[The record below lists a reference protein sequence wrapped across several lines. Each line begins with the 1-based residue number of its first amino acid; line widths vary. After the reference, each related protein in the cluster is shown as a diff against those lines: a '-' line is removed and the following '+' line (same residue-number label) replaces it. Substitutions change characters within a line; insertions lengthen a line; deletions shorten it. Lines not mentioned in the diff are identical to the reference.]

1 LWYLDLARSGA
12 GYRVAVEAE
21 LLGQQDSDG
30 RGWKVVITPKAL
42 FLLRSSRWAR
52 SGNLESFCP
61 SGWLSGGAN
70 VRSADGADLVGQ
82 VVHVARLDAEGDSWI
97 SVHLSEADA
106 LEKLHAVA
114 EAWGFGDL
122 LEPSERLAWSVTS
135 LPMMSSEESA
145 EYPETQVLVQVPSDP
160 GGELLSTFKM
170 LVMKDIVGGVS
181 AQELAGDLD
190 ISADDA
196 ARRLEELVSS

>member
-1 LWYLDLARSGA
+1 M
-12 GYRVAVEAE
+12 
-21 LLGQQDSDG
+21 
-30 RGWKVVITPKAL
+30 
-42 FLLRSSRWAR
+42 
-52 SGNLESFCP
+52 
-61 SGWLSGGAN
+61 
-70 VRSADGADLVGQ
+70 RSADGADLVGQ